1 MINQVHSQQMNL
13 MVGMVVLKLNEAKT
27 I

>member
-1 MINQVHSQQMNL
+1 MINQVHSQQMDS
-13 MVGMVVLKLNEAKT
+13 MVGKVVLKLNEAKT